1 MINAAQ
7 EFLHGSLRLDIAPSS
22 DLSPTF
28 CGDSVPLPPTPQ
40 LSPRTE
46 RGMEPLLE
54 ALQSP
59 AETRHYYVLFV
70 NLGYSSKAHRE
81 FSTHHQLLRRLPL
94 KNLWGPR
101 DVKGQEQG
109 S

>member
-28 CGDSVPLPPTPQ
+28 CGDSVPLSPAPQ

-70 NLGYSSKAHRE
+70 ILGYLSKAHIE
-81 FSTHHQLLRRLPL
+81 FPTDYQLLRRLPP
-94 KNLWGPR
+94 KNLWGP
-101 DVKGQEQG
+101 GYAEGEEQG